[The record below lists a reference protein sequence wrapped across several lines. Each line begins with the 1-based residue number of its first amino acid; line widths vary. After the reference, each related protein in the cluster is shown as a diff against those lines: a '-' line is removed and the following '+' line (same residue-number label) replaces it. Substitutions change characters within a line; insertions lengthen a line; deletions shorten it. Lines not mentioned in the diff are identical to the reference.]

1 MNDKRLREPD
11 QRLFTLVS
19 EAAFENPFGER
30 RSSLDAAIVEVPAED
45 PAWTERMLERIGA
58 RLHALA
64 GGNKLDVRA
73 FAGHD
78 RELCEHTVLFEAFHR
93 FVVPLDAF
101 IAEQERSADAPL
113 RIELGDDFMRGL
125 TQRGIDPA
133 RAQRMLELFYQMR
146 RAFYFISRG
155 LVGKSAS
162 MRKLR
167 EALWQAVFT
176 RDIRRYEQHLW
187 NRMEDFSTILLGETG
202 TGKGAAAAAIG
213 HAAFIA
219 FDPKKNAFV
228 TSFRDSFVP
237 IHLNEFPETLFESEI
252 FGHKKGAFT
261 GAVDNHDGALARCK
275 PYGSVFFDEIGEAT
289 LPVQVKLLRV
299 LQDRVYTPVGSR
311 EPRRFSGRILAA
323 THRKLPEL
331 RAEGAMRD
339 DFFYRLCSNIIEVP
353 PLRVRLA
360 ESDEELPEL
369 VAHLCLR
376 ITGSDDLAAEV
387 TAALERDLG
396 KRYAFPGNVRELEQ
410 CVRRVLLTGSCARD
424 DKAAGSSE
432 QSLVRAIEQGE
443 LTAEALLDRYC
454 ALLYTRTQSYVEVAR
469 ITGLDR
475 RTVKKHVDQ
484 GAGPS
489 AAAGR

>member
-1 MNDKRLREPD
+1 MTGQRLREAD
-11 QRLFTLVS
+11 QKLFALVS

-30 RSSLDAAIVEVPAED
+30 RSSLDAAILEAPAIDAE
-45 PAWTERMLERIGA
+45 WTERMLERIGP

-64 GGNKLDVRA
+64 AGGKLDVRA
-73 FAGHD
+73 YADRD
-78 RELCEHTVLFEAFHR
+78 RELVEHTVLFEAFHR
-93 FVVPLDAF
+93 LIAPLDAF

-113 RIELGDDFMRGL
+113 RLPLGDAFLRGL
-125 TQRGIDPA
+125 TQRGLSPEH
-133 RAQRMLELFYQMR
+133 AQRMLELFYQMR
-146 RAFYFISRG
+146 RAYYFISRG

-167 EALWQAVFT
+167 EELWRAVFT
-176 RDIRRYEQHLW
+176 RDIRRYERHLW
-187 NRMEDFSTILLGETG
+187 NRMEDFSTILVGETG

-213 HAAFIA
+213 RAAFIP
-219 FDPKKNAFV
+219 FEPKKNAFA

-237 IHLNEFPETLFESEI
+237 IHLNEFPESLFESEI

-261 GAVDNHDGALARCK
+261 GAVENHEGALSRCK

-311 EPRRFSGRILAA
+311 EPRRFAGRILAA
-323 THRKLPEL
+323 THQKLPKL

-339 DFFYRLCSNIIEVP
+339 DFFYRLCSNVIEVP
-353 PLRVRLA
+353 PLRVRLS
-360 ESDEELPEL
+360 ESDDELPEL

-376 ITGSDDLAAEV
+376 ITGSDDLASEV
-387 TAALERDLG
+387 TAALARDLG
-396 KRYAFPGNVRELEQ
+396 ARYAFPGNVRELEQ
-410 CVRRVLLTGSCARD
+410 CVRRVLMTGACARD
-424 DKAAGSSE
+424 DKAARTGE
-432 QSLVRAIEQGE
+432 HALTRAIEAGE

-454 ALLYTRTQSYVEVAR
+454 ALLYARSHSYVEVAR

-484 GAGPS
+484 GA
-489 AAAGR
+489 